1 MQSRLQGNT
10 IAAAKKGKKLPE
22 VRGRKWIGNEL
33 KQLAIVLADDKNK
46 FALRLETLALKK
58 STNIHVF
65 E

>member
-1 MQSRLQGNT
+1 MQLRLQGNK
-10 IAAAKKGKKLPE
+10 IAATKKGKKLPE
-22 VRGRKWIGNEL
+22 VRGGKWTDKEM

-58 STNIHVF
+58 STSIHVF